1 MSIPRRARRW
11 PAHES
16 ILAVTANPHQLEKN
30 YLAAVNMGK
39 TATTKTKEPKEL
51 SEQQSLWQDFRKRR
65 TEELKKA
72 DPDQKSPENPK
83 HE

>member
-1 MSIPRRARRW
+1 
-11 PAHES
+11 
-16 ILAVTANPHQLEKN
+16 
-30 YLAAVNMGK
+30 MGK

-72 DPDQKSPENPK
+72 DPDQDGRERQRQIADEWKKSPENPK